1 MKNSLRQSLDS
12 RQQTAD
18 SRQQT
23 ADSRQQTAD
32 SRQQTAVICSFCGEY
47 KNTKKQYLTGRES
60 C

>member
-23 ADSRQQTAD
+23 ADSRQQTA
-32 SRQQTAVICSFCGEY
+32 VICSFCNEY
-47 KNTKKQYLTGRES
+47 KNTKKQYLTG
-60 C
+60 

>member
-23 ADSRQQTAD
+23 A
-32 SRQQTAVICSFCGEY
+32 VICSFCDEY

-60 C
+60 

>member
-23 ADSRQQTAD
+23 ADSRQQTA
-32 SRQQTAVICSFCGEY
+32 VICSFCDEY

>member
-23 ADSRQQTAD
+23 ADSRQQTA
-32 SRQQTAVICSFCGEY
+32 VICSFCDEY
-47 KNTKKQYLTGRES
+47 KNTKNS
-60 C
+60 I